1 MPTGGINLDNMKDWL
16 NAGAVAIGI
25 GSDLNKAYQN
35 GGYEA
40 AVELSGKYMQKI
52 AE

>member
-1 MPTGGINLDNMKDWL
+1 MKDWL
-16 NAGAVAIGI
+16 NAGAVAAGI
-25 GSDLNKAYQN
+25 GSDLNKAYKS

-40 AVELSGKYMQKI
+40 VVELSRKYMQKI